1 MRAAQ
6 RGRAMIQ
13 DSDVTGFGRSGI
25 AAPPLAAPPRGN
37 EGVGE
42 HVRTDFTMA
51 TSAGEIA
58 EKDIRTERRNL
69 FSSAGPVF
77 D

>member
-1 MRAAQ
+1 
-6 RGRAMIQ
+6 
-13 DSDVTGFGRSGI
+13 
-25 AAPPLAAPPRGN
+25 
-37 EGVGE
+37 
-42 HVRTDFTMA
+42 MA